1 MNWKNNHQLELKKSQ
16 GKLIIDATCAPAD
29 ISYPTDLNLL
39 NRARIITEKIIDIL
53 YEPLK
58 QKFNKKPKTQRQIA
72 KKEYLK
78 VAKKRRPNHKEIKK
92 AVKKQ
97 LKYFSKNLTS
107 IALLIK
113 NGARLETLSKRQYKM
128 LLVVSEVY
136 RQQQW
141 MFKNNKQ
148 RIDDRIVSL
157 SQPHIRPIVRGKAG
171 KNTEFG
177 AKISAS
183 CFEGY
188 VFLDRISWNNFNES
202 GDLLLACR
210 SF

>member
-1 MNWKNNHQLELKKSQ
+1 MEELLLAK
-16 GKLIIDATCAPAD
+16 AD
-29 ISYPTDLNLL
+29 S
-39 NRARIITEKIIDIL
+39 
-53 YEPLK
+53 
-58 QKFNKKPKTQRQIA
+58 
-72 KKEYLK
+72 YLK
-78 VAKKRRPNHKEIKK
+78 VRNLKAIKK

-141 MFKNNKQ
+141 MFEHNKQ
-148 RIDDRIVSL
+148 RIAERIVSL

>member
-1 MNWKNNHQLELKKSQ
+1 MPRFLLFNAKNQESSCSN
-16 GKLIIDATCAPAD
+16 
-29 ISYPTDLNLL
+29 
-39 NRARIITEKIIDIL
+39 
-53 YEPLK
+53 
-58 QKFNKKPKTQRQIA
+58 
-72 KKEYLK
+72 
-78 VAKKRRPNHKEIKK
+78 
-92 AVKKQ
+92 
-97 LKYFSKNLTS
+97 

-141 MFKNNKQ
+141 MFEKNKQ

>member
-1 MNWKNNHQLELKKSQ
+1 M
-16 GKLIIDATCAPAD
+16 
-29 ISYPTDLNLL
+29 
-39 NRARIITEKIIDIL
+39 

-58 QKFNKKPKTQRQIA
+58 QKFNKKPNTQRQIA

-97 LKYFSKNLTS
+97 LKYVSKNLTS

-141 MFKNNKQ
+141 MFENNKQ
-148 RIDDRIVSL
+148 RIEERIVSL

>member
-1 MNWKNNHQLELKKSQ
+1 
-16 GKLIIDATCAPAD
+16 
-29 ISYPTDLNLL
+29 
-39 NRARIITEKIIDIL
+39 
-53 YEPLK
+53 
-58 QKFNKKPKTQRQIA
+58 
-72 KKEYLK
+72 
-78 VAKKRRPNHKEIKK
+78 
-92 AVKKQ
+92 
-97 LKYFSKNLTS
+97 
-107 IALLIK
+107 
-113 NGARLETLSKRQYKM
+113 M

-141 MFKNNKQ
+141 MFENNKQ
-148 RIDDRIVSL
+148 RIEERIVSL